1 MAIQLNPK
9 LEELVRKDV
18 ARGPYRTID
27 EFVEQAVTMLHEQ
40 EEYLAAHRDK
50 IRLDIEEG
58 WAEAERGELIGGE
71 QVKRDMALMK
81 AQWLAEHKG
90 V

>member
-1 MAIQLNPK
+1 
-9 LEELVRKDV
+9 
-18 ARGPYRTID
+18 
-27 EFVEQAVTMLHEQ
+27 MLHEQ
-40 EEYLAAHRDK
+40 EEYLAASRDK
-50 IRLDIEEG
+50 IRLGIEEG
-58 WAEAERGELIGGE
+58 WAEAERGELIGGD